1 MITQFLLDGRTY
13 NVHVMSLK
21 RLFEVKDAITP
32 STTLSGEIYR
42 DVIGTY
48 YNYTMTVRAKA
59 GDREALDSFWDA
71 ISQPAASHVCVFPYN
86 QTVITQKMYIKSGS
100 QDILRL
106 HEDGAEW
113 ADITI
118 QFTAQAP
125 KVLP

>member
-1 MITQFLLDGRTY
+1 MITQFLLDGRKY

-32 STTLSGEIYR
+32 STTQSGDVYR

-48 YNYTMTVRAKA
+48 YNYSMTVRAKHE
-59 GDREALDSFWDA
+59 DREALDSFWEA
-71 ISQPAASHVCVFPYN
+71 ISQPMASHVCVFPYN
-86 QTVITQKMYIKSGS
+86 QTVITQKMYVKSGS
-100 QDILRL
+100 QDIIRL
-106 HEDGAEW
+106 HENGAEW